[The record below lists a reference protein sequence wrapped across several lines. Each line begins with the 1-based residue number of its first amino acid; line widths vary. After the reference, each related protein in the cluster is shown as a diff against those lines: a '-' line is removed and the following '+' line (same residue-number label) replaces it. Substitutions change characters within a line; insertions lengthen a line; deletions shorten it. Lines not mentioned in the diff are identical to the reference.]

1 VSAAPGPKLK
11 PATPSGPVSQELLA
25 GERTNSSGQP
35 IKNRILLAL
44 GESAFGDIRPSVE
57 FLAFPQRMILHEPNQ
72 KLEFAYFP
80 NSGMISLVV
89 VTANEK
95 TVEVGMV
102 GKEGVTAVPAA
113 VGFPTSPLREIV
125 QIEGEGFRV
134 PVAVLRETVRRD
146 AEFRMLLVRYSIVQ
160 GMHIAQTAACNR
172 LHSIEQRLARWLLMS
187 QDRVEA
193 GLVPITHD
201 FLATMLGTDR
211 PSVGLAASSLQK
223 KGSIEYRWGSVRIVN
238 RKALE
243 SESCECYAAIQQF
256 NANLVLPD

>member
-1 VSAAPGPKLK
+1 VAASTGSKL
-11 PATPSGPVSQELLA
+11 TPSAPNAPVSQELLS
-25 GERTNSSGQP
+25 GERTCASGQP
-35 IKNRILLAL
+35 ITNRILLAVIEGTFRNL
-44 GESAFGDIRPSVE
+44 RPHIEFVE
-57 FLAFPQRMILHEPNQ
+57 LPQRLVLHEPNQ

-102 GKEGVTAVPAA
+102 GKEGVTAMPAA

-134 PVAVLRETVRRD
+134 PVDVLRETVRRD
-146 AEFRMLLVRYSIVQ
+146 AEFRLLLTRYCIVQ
-160 GMHIAQTAACNR
+160 GMHIAQNAACNR
-172 LHSIEQRLARWLLMS
+172 LHSIEQRLARWLLMT

-223 KGSIEYRWGSVRIVN
+223 KGSIEYRWGSVKIVN

-256 NANLVLPD
+256 NANVVLPD